1 MSFASGIVVEEGLG
15 VDASPTPNS
24 LAGIAEADQYFS
36 ARSNTDWSGA
46 TEAAKAASLVEATD
60 YLEQEYRLR
69 WKGMRVN
76 TAQALSWP
84 RYGVITEDAYEAGN
98 NVGSGTYIGAPHEIE
113 PTVVPPEVRAA
124 VMELALRRIESTGT
138 KLAADLDRGGD
149 IKKVKA
155 GSVEV
160 EYGEWREPGKRYP
173 VVEGLL
179 KPFLNASAGSS
190 RKLRRV

>member
-1 MSFASGIVVEEGLG
+1 MTFASGLIVEEGLG
-15 VDASPTPNS
+15 IDGSPTPNS
-24 LAGIAEADQYFS
+24 LGGIAEADSYFS
-36 ARSNTDWSGA
+36 ARNNSDWSGA
-46 TEAAKAASLVEATD
+46 TEAAKAASLIDATD

-76 TAQALSWP
+76 SEQALSWP
-84 RYGVITEDAYEAGN
+84 RYGVITEDAYQTDNASLSGSY
-98 NVGSGTYIGAPHEIE
+98 VGLPHEIE

-124 VMELALRRIESTGT
+124 VFELALRRIESSTT
-138 KLAADLDRGGD
+138 RLAADLDRGGD

-173 VVEGLL
+173 VIEGLL
-179 KPFLNASAGSS
+179 KPFLQSAKASS
-190 RKLRRV
+190 RKLQRV